1 MGHPPHL
8 RGARDAGPHVLVLE
22 LPGHQR
28 AGNDLQIRPCEE
40 AKHQFGAS
48 WAAWKAWAKLAESK
62 DGSAKPGI
70 VAKARELLNC
80 EAEEVMADKPR
91 SFDEV
96 AAATD
101 SAERARI
108 EAMESFVTDEG
119 KVNLIVDPDEPAG
132 GGSNFSKMMMPAAAF
147 TSRCLQ
153 VRWQSSARVTIS
165 RH

>member
-1 MGHPPHL
+1 MGHRPHL
-8 RGARDAGPHVLVLE
+8 CWFWSCQATNVPATISRSGHVPTLE
-22 LPGHQR
+22 
-28 AGNDLQIRPCEE
+28 D

-119 KVNLIVDPDEPAG
+119 KVNLIVDPDEPG
-132 GGSNFSKMMMPAAAF
+132 GWRVEFLENDDASGSLHGVCRSDGRAARA
-147 TSRCLQ
+147 
-153 VRWQSSARVTIS
+153 
-165 RH
+165 